1 MHTRFE
7 INTIIVQFRKIRKS
21 NKSRRN
27 FSDTFFIYIYYIY
40 IQTQIQD
47 DTCSGISQLQ
57 KTYFFLYLLHVTRL
71 RETNNFVPQN
81 FTEEEFLD
89 FFDN

>member
-47 DTCSGISQLQ
+47 DTSSGISQLQ
-57 KTYFFLYLLHVTRL
+57 KTYFFVFASCNETTR
-71 RETNNFVPQN
+71 NKQFCAAK
-81 FTEEEFLD
+81 FH
-89 FFDN
+89 